1 MIHDTL
7 NAISQGMGL
16 VIQSAT
22 LITLIYAFIRFTQKP
37 TDTLGTRV
45 TVLEAWK
52 VTVDSRLDAGDV
64 HFGDND
70 LSNRVTQSALL
81 TILDAFTT
89 MDSVPETTKAE
100 IKAKRNELYS
110 YLAEK

>member
-1 MIHDTL
+1 MINDTV
-7 NAISQGMGL
+7 NAISQGLVL

-22 LITLIYAFIRFTQKP
+22 LITLIYAFVRFTQKP
-37 TDTLGTRV
+37 TDSLGARIA
-45 TVLEAWK
+45 VLEAWK
-52 VTVDSRLDAGDV
+52 VTVDNRLDAGDV
-64 HFGDND
+64 HFNDND

>member
-1 MIHDTL
+1 MINDTI
-7 NAISQGMGL
+7 NAISQGLGL
-16 VIQSAT
+16 IIQCGTLVA
-22 LITLIYAFIRFTQKP
+22 LITAFVRFTQKP
-37 TDTLGTRV
+37 TDTLGARV
-45 TVLEAWK
+45 AVLEAWK
-52 VTVDSRLDAGDV
+52 VTVDNRLDAGDV